1 MEFPP
6 GARRSRLAPAG
17 ERPVAGAPFPPGTG
31 TGERAPP
38 IIARAVD
45 GTRGPAAPGARM
57 VTRTGAL
64 PWWIARDQADDS
76 ARVPV
81 PSPDVPA
88 SKTRGGG
95 AVRTTSRGRPA
106 SQ

>member
-1 MEFPP
+1 
-6 GARRSRLAPAG
+6 
-17 ERPVAGAPFPPGTG
+17 
-31 TGERAPP
+31 
-38 IIARAVD
+38 
-45 GTRGPAAPGARM
+45 M

-88 SKTRGGG
+88 SKMRG